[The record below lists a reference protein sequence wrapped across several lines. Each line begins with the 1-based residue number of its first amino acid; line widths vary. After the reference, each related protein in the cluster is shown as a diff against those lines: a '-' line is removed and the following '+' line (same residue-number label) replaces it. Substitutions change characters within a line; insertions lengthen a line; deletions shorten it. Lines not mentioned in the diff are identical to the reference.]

1 MWLYCLVIHDRSQTN
16 FLYVQE
22 KQRTSSLPLAQHII
36 PLTPILPLAQHI
48 PLTPSLPLA
57 QHIIPLT
64 PSLPCPPLT
73 PILPLAQHILLT
85 PSLPC
90 PPQTSN
96 LPQLQHILQT
106 QVKYTLLQFIYTVNV
121 RFESHLHEAVHFS
134 LKKDRWAVSGVVVL

>member
-1 MWLYCLVIHDRSQTN
+1 MKISQVSEGEVMIYSKTASIIFLEKLSLFVMWLYCLVIHDRSQTN

-36 PLTPILPLAQHI
+36 PLTPSLPLAQHI
-48 PLTPSLPLA
+48 P
-57 QHIIPLT
+57 
-64 PSLPCPPLT
+64 
-73 PILPLAQHILLT
+73 LT

-134 LKKDRWAVSGVVVL
+134 LKKDRWAVSGVVV